1 MTHSIIT
8 KKSFIIGRRYF
19 LNNGKDTYFA
29 MSERYTAAG
38 YRYIR
43 FRSDMHGHSYEYKV
57 LVKDEVEFVDIF
69 GIGVKGVTLQ
79 DGSLI
84 TAKNE
89 TEYIALT
96 DKEQRFMS
104 GEEVYVSHDELLR
117 WLQKLPLTSSMGFK
131 IQRDPH
137 EVGKPV
143 VKRPL

>member
-1 MTHSIIT
+1 MNTT
-8 KKSFIIGRRYF
+8 TKSFIIGRRYF
-19 LNNGKDTYFA
+19 LNNGKDAYFA
-29 MSERYTAAG
+29 MSDRYTAAG

-43 FRSDMHGHSYEYKV
+43 FRSDIHGHSYEYKV
-57 LVKDEVEFVDIF
+57 RVKDGVEFVDIF
-69 GIGVKGVTLQ
+69 GGAVKGVTLQ

-96 DKEQRFMS
+96 DKEERFMR

-117 WLQKLPLTSSMGFK
+117 WLQKLPLTSAMGFK

-137 EVGKPV
+137 EIDEPV
-143 VKRPL
+143 VKRIL

>member
-1 MTHSIIT
+1 MNIT
-8 KKSFIIGRRYF
+8 KSFTIGRRYF

-29 MSERYTAAG
+29 MAERYTTTG

-43 FRSDMHGHSYEYKV
+43 FRSDIHGHSYEYKV
-57 LVKDEVEFVDIF
+57 RVKDGVEFVDIF
-69 GIGVKGVTLQ
+69 GGAVKGVSLQ

-117 WLQKLPLTSSMGFK
+117 WLQKLPLNSSMGFK

-137 EVGKPV
+137 EVGEPV

>member
-1 MTHSIIT
+1 MKI
-8 KKSFIIGRRYF
+8 
-19 LNNGKDTYFA
+19 N
-29 MSERYTAAG
+29 
-38 YRYIR
+38 
-43 FRSDMHGHSYEYKV
+43 V
-57 LVKDEVEFVDIF
+57 
-69 GIGVKGVTLQ
+69 VKGPEIICSNKNSMHNYFGWPSIARLQ

-89 TEYIALT
+89 TEYIALN

-117 WLQKLPLTSSMGFK
+117 WLQKLPLTSAMGFK

-137 EVGKPV
+137 EVGEPI

>member
-1 MTHSIIT
+1 MNTT
-8 KKSFIIGRRYF
+8 TKSFIIGRRYF

-29 MSERYTAAG
+29 MSDRYTAAG

-43 FRSDMHGHSYEYKV
+43 FRSDIHGHSYEYKV
-57 LVKDEVEFVDIF
+57 RVKDGVEFIDIF
-69 GIGVKGVTLQ
+69 SDTAKGVSLQ

-96 DKEQRFMS
+96 DKEQRFMN

-117 WLQKLPLTSSMGFK
+117 WLQKLPLNSAMGFK

-137 EVGKPV
+137 EVGEPM

>member
-1 MTHSIIT
+1 MNTT
-8 KKSFIIGRRYF
+8 AKSFIIGRRYY

-29 MSERYTAAG
+29 MSDRYTVAG

-43 FRSDMHGHSYEYKV
+43 FRSDIHGHSYEYKV
-57 LVKDEVEFVDIF
+57 RVKDGIEFVDIF
-69 GIGVKGVTLQ
+69 GGAVKGVSLQ

-96 DKEQRFMS
+96 DKEQQFMS

-117 WLQKLPLTSSMGFK
+117 WLQKLPLNSSMGFK

-137 EVGKPV
+137 EVGEHV

>member
-1 MTHSIIT
+1 MNTT
-8 KKSFIIGRRYF
+8 TKSFIIGRRYF

-29 MSERYTAAG
+29 MSDRYTAAG

-43 FRSDMHGHSYEYKV
+43 FRSDIHGHSYEYKV
-57 LVKDEVEFVDIF
+57 RVKDGVEFVDIF
-69 GIGVKGVTLQ
+69 GGAVKGVSLQ

-89 TEYIALT
+89 TDYIALT

-104 GEEVYVSHDELLR
+104 GEEVYISHDELLR
-117 WLQKLPLTSSMGFK
+117 WLQKLPLNSSMGFK

-137 EVGKPV
+137 EVNGLA

>member
-1 MTHSIIT
+1 MNTT
-8 KKSFIIGRRYF
+8 TKSFTIGRRYF
-19 LNNGKDTYFA
+19 LNNGTDTYFA
-29 MSERYTAAG
+29 MSDRYTAAG

-43 FRSDMHGHSYEYKV
+43 FRSDIYGHSYEYKV
-57 LVKDEVEFVDIF
+57 HVKDGVEFVDLF
-69 GIGVKGVTLQ
+69 GGGVKGATIQ

-89 TEYIALT
+89 TEYIALN

-117 WLQKLPLTSSMGFK
+117 WLQKLPLTSAMGFN

-137 EVGKPV
+137 EVGELV

>member
-1 MTHSIIT
+1 
-8 KKSFIIGRRYF
+8 
-19 LNNGKDTYFA
+19 
-29 MSERYTAAG
+29 MSDRYTAAG

-43 FRSDMHGHSYEYKV
+43 FRSDIHGHSYEYKV
-57 LVKDEVEFVDIF
+57 RVKDGIEYVDIF
-69 GIGVKGVTLQ
+69 GGGVKGVTLQ

-117 WLQKLPLTSSMGFK
+117 WLQKLPLNSSMGFK

-137 EVGKPV
+137 EVGEPV
-143 VKRPL
+143 IKRSL

>member
-1 MTHSIIT
+1 MTNSI

-43 FRSDMHGHSYEYKV
+43 FRSDIHGHSYEYKV
-57 LVKDEVEFVDIF
+57 REKDGVEFVDIF
-69 GIGVKGVTLQ
+69 GGGVKGVTLQ
-79 DGSLI
+79 DGSLV

-96 DKEQRFMS
+96 DKEQRFLN
-104 GEEVYVSHDELLR
+104 GEEVYVSYDEMKR
-117 WLQKLPLTSSMGFK
+117 WIEKLPLNSSMGFK
-131 IQRDPH
+131 LQRDPH
-137 EVGKPV
+137 EVSKSE

>member
-1 MTHSIIT
+1 MNTAT
-8 KKSFIIGRRYF
+8 KSFIIGRRYF

-43 FRSDMHGHSYEYKV
+43 FRSDIHGHSYEYKV
-57 LVKDEVEFVDIF
+57 RIKDGVEFVDIF
-69 GIGVKGVTLQ
+69 GGAVKGVSLQ

-89 TEYIALT
+89 TDYIALT

-117 WLQKLPLTSSMGFK
+117 WLQKLPLNSSMGFK

-137 EVGKPV
+137 EVNGLA